1 MADEVVSEAELPL
14 DGAGVR
20 LVRAR
25 EAAGISRAQLAGIT
39 KIPERHLAAIEA
51 GEFASLPARAYAV
64 GFARNY
70 ARAVGLD
77 QNEIAATVRAE
88 LSAQAPDAPR
98 RTTPSF
104 EPGDPA
110 RVPSSRFAWLSLA
123 AFAVVLIAGFAFW
136 RSYYMPGGELPSI
149 LADETPAPIASAAPA
164 AVADAVVFTALEP
177 LVWVK
182 FVDGAGNQLLQ
193 TELRQGASYTVPPE
207 LTDVRLTTAR
217 PTALAI
223 TVGGK
228 PVAGLAEKDGT
239 LRDVPVTAA
248 ALLARDAA
256 IATTSP
262 PPVVRAS
269 AAAQPVRREPRL
281 EAPAPVLTPTSEPA
295 ASAAPPASPTAAA
308 DR

>member
-1 MADEVVSEAELPL
+1 MEEDEVSEAELPL

-25 EAAGISRAQLAGIT
+25 EAAGMSRAQLAGIT

-51 GEFASLPARAYAV
+51 GDFASLPARAYAV
-64 GFARNY
+64 GFARSY

-77 QNEIAATVRAE
+77 QTEIAATVRAE
-88 LSAQAPDAPR
+88 LAAQAPDAPR

-123 AFAVVLIAGFAFW
+123 AGVAVILAGFAFW
-136 RSYYMPGGELPSI
+136 RSYYAPGGELPSI
-149 LADETPAPIASAAPA
+149 LADETPAPIAIAAPA
-164 AVADAVVFTALEP
+164 AVANAVVFTALEP

-193 TELRQGASYTVPPE
+193 TELRQGASYTVPAD

-223 TVGGK
+223 TVGGR
-228 PVAGLAEKDGT
+228 PVARLAEEDGT

-248 ALLARDAA
+248 ALLARNEPVAA
-256 IATTSP
+256 ASP
-262 PPVVRAS
+262 PPMVRTTTAP
-269 AAAQPVRREPRL
+269 QPVRRERRRETPV
-281 EAPAPVLTPTSEPA
+281 PVLTPTPEPA
-295 ASAAPPASPTAAA
+295 VSAAPSASPTAAA

>member
-25 EAAGISRAQLAGIT
+25 EAAGMSRSQLAGIT

-51 GEFASLPARAYAV
+51 GDFASLPARTYAV

-123 AFAVVLIAGFAFW
+123 AGLAVILAGFALW
-136 RSYYMPGGELPSI
+136 RGYYAPGGELPSI
-149 LADETPAPIASAAPA
+149 LADETPAPIASGAPA

-239 LRDVPVTAA
+239 LRDAPVTAA

-269 AAAQPVRREPRL
+269 AAAQPVRREPRR
-281 EAPAPVLTPTSEPA
+281 EAPPPVLTPAPEPA
-295 ASAAPPASPTAAA
+295 ASAAPPTSPTAAA